1 MFKFLVISA
10 FIVFLAYGAS
20 QIYNLLYNELPLP
33 EFDYDRYW
41 GPGAKT
47 EKEIAI
53 HKIVL
58 SFDDEVNDTSVE
70 MRNFI

>member
-1 MFKFLVISA
+1 MNKLLVISSFIA
-10 FIVFLAYGAS
+10 FLVSGATY
-20 QIYNLLYNELPLP
+20 IYYSLHKELPLP

-41 GPGAKT
+41 GPGTKK

-58 SFDDEVNDTSVE
+58 SFDDEVRE
-70 MRNFI
+70 R

>member
-1 MFKFLVISA
+1 MYKLLVISGL
-10 FIVFLAYGAS
+10 IVFLGYGANY
-20 QIYNLLYNELPLP
+20 IYYSLHKELSLP

-41 GPGAKT
+41 GPGAKK

-58 SFDDEVNDTSVE
+58 SFDDEVRES
-70 MRNFI
+70 